1 MAAENRSEPGRRK
14 RRAATLII
22 GGVVGLIAVPAAAV
36 AFTDV
41 PVGSP
46 AFRAVEAVANAGL
59 MSGFNG
65 KFLPE
70 QTVNRRLLAQ
80 ALHRGLHRAS
90 VDETIDDITAGEL
103 DPPVIGEINMFIDG
117 FQRGSQGVLLQLDMQ
132 VEAAEPLAADCDV
145 LLDARSFPENFP
157 AGTWTF
163 RMYEGERD
171 ATVHATFVA
180 GQLAGTA
187 YTYQVTA
194 DSECGPLDVV
204 QGSWSAESVAFQ
216 ANGDAYPEG

>member
-1 MAAENRSEPGRRK
+1 MRAEKRAGASRSK
-14 RRAATLII
+14 RRVAIA
-22 GGVVGLIAVPAAAV
+22 GGVVGLMVIPAAAV

-41 PVGSP
+41 PAGSP
-46 AFRAVEAVANAGL
+46 AFRAIEAVANAGL

-65 KFLPE
+65 EFLPE
-70 QTVNRRLLAQ
+70 RTVTRRVLAQ
-80 ALHRGLHRAS
+80 TLHRGLHRAS
-90 VDETIDDITAGEL
+90 VDETIGDITTGQP
-103 DPPVIGEINMFIDG
+103 DPPVIGEINMTIDG
-117 FQRGSQGVLLQLDMQ
+117 FQRGSQGVLLRLDMQ
-132 VEAAEPLAADCDV
+132 VEAAQPLAADCDV

-157 AGTWTF
+157 SGTWTF

-187 YTYQVTA
+187 YTYQITA
-194 DSECGPLDVV
+194 DSGCGPLDVV

-216 ANGDAYPEG
+216 AGGDAYPEG